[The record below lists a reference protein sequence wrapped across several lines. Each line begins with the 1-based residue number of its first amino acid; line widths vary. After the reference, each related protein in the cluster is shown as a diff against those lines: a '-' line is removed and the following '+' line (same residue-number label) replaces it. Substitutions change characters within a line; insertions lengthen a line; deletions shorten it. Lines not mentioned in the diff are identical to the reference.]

1 MSTQLIPNIY
11 FKVII
16 SPSMEE
22 ETNQPILL
30 GNRYLLKDT
39 LGTGG
44 MAVVYQGYDTA
55 LDRTVAIKILR
66 KDYSENHEVQELFR
80 QEAKS
85 AANLTH
91 PNIITIHDFGFDEDR
106 IFIIM
111 EYVPGPDLKTIIRQ
125 RADEGLVFSVEE
137 TVSLIT
143 QACAGI
149 GYAHRAGVVHCDVKP
164 QNLIVTAENRLKVAD
179 FGIARLL
186 STIQPDEHNDF
197 VWGSPLYMSPEQASG
212 KAPVPASDVYSLGII
227 MYEMLTGRL
236 PFHSDNIEDLVE
248 AHKTVIP
255 VHPRAYNR
263 EIPQELEKIIL
274 KVLSKEPAS
283 RYRMGDQFGRILQNF
298 SEHQN
303 AVEIIQ
309 QNNSHTP
316 VAAPPQPQDPPAD
329 SLPDSFGT
337 PVTDQEEIP
346 EQQAPEIDWGTAGL
360 GLLTFILAAG
370 LIPFW
375 LYIWFALSSARP

>member
-1 MSTQLIPNIY
+1 
-11 FKVII
+11 
-16 SPSMEE
+16 MENNQ
-22 ETNQPILL
+22 NQPAIL
-30 GNRYLLKDT
+30 GDRYILKNT

-66 KDYSENHEVQELFR
+66 KDYSENQEVQALFR

-111 EYVPGPDLKTIIRQ
+111 EYVPGPDLKTVIRQ
-125 RADEGLVFSVEE
+125 RADEGRVFSIDE

-186 STIQPDEHNDF
+186 STIQPDEHNEF

-298 SEHQN
+298 SEHQSAARN
-303 AVEIIQ
+303 IQ
-309 QNNSHTP
+309 QNQPHTP
-316 VAAPPQPQDPPAD
+316 VNPAVQPQPSAVSLESIPLSPSTADPEEQPE
-329 SLPDSFGT
+329 
-337 PVTDQEEIP
+337 PV
-346 EQQAPEIDWGTAGL
+346 AAEIDWGTAGL
-360 GLLTFILAAG
+360 GLLAFVLAAG

-375 LYIWFALSSARP
+375 LYIWFALNAAQP

>member
-1 MSTQLIPNIY
+1 
-11 FKVII
+11 
-16 SPSMEE
+16 MEE
-22 ETNQPILL
+22 KPDQPILL
-30 GNRYLLKDT
+30 SNRYLIKDT

-66 KDYSENHEVQELFR
+66 KDYSENQEVQELFR

-111 EYVPGPDLKTIIRQ
+111 EYVPGPDLKTIIRE
-125 RADEGLVFSVEE
+125 RSDEGLVFSVEE
-137 TVSLIT
+137 TVSLIS

-186 STIQPDEHNDF
+186 STIQPDEHNDY

-248 AHKTVIP
+248 AHKTIIP

-263 EIPQELEKIIL
+263 EIPPELEKIIL

-283 RYRMGDQFGRILQNF
+283 RYRMGDQFGRILQSF
-298 SEHQN
+298 SKHQA

-309 QNNSHTP
+309 QNNNHTP
-316 VAAPPQPQDPPAD
+316 ATIPPQPQVPPVD
-329 SLPDSFGT
+329 SVPESFGT
-337 PVTDQEEIP
+337 PVPDQEEIP
-346 EQQAPEIDWGTAGL
+346 KQSAPEIDWGTAGL
-360 GLLTFILAAG
+360 GLLAFVLAAG

-375 LYIWFALSSARP
+375 LYIWFTLSSARP

>member
-1 MSTQLIPNIY
+1 MDNH
-11 FKVII
+11 F
-16 SPSMEE
+16 
-22 ETNQPILL
+22 NQPTIL
-30 GNRYLLKDT
+30 GDRYILKNT
-39 LGTGG
+39 IGTGG

-66 KDYSENHEVQELFR
+66 KDYSKNQEVQALFR

-85 AANLTH
+85 AANLAH
-91 PNIITIHDFGFDEDR
+91 PNIITIHDFGFDEDH

-111 EYVPGPDLKTIIRQ
+111 EYVPGPDLKTLIRQ
-125 RADEGLVFSVEE
+125 RADEGRVFSVDE

-143 QACAGI
+143 QASAGI
-149 GYAHRAGVVHCDVKP
+149 GYAHRAGIVHCDVKP

-179 FGIARLL
+179 FGISRLL
-186 STIQPDEHNDF
+186 STIQPDEQNDF
-197 VWGSPLYMSPEQASG
+197 VWGSPFYMSPEQAAG

-236 PFHSDNIEDLVE
+236 PFHSDNIEDLIE
-248 AHKTVIP
+248 AHKSVVP

-283 RYRMGDQFGRILQNF
+283 RYRMGDQFGRILQSF
-298 SEHQN
+298 SAHQAAAEHS
-303 AVEIIQ
+303 Q
-309 QNNSHTP
+309 QNHNQAMDEPDAQPWPTP
-316 VAAPPQPQDPPAD
+316 INAESIPSTSLDAAPDPEEEPV
-329 SLPDSFGT
+329 SL
-337 PVTDQEEIP
+337 
-346 EQQAPEIDWGTAGL
+346 APEIDWGTAGL
-360 GLLTFILAAG
+360 GLLAFILAAG

-375 LYIWFALSSARP
+375 LYIWFTLNAVRP

>member
-1 MSTQLIPNIY
+1 
-11 FKVII
+11 
-16 SPSMEE
+16 MENNLNKP
-22 ETNQPILL
+22 TIL
-30 GNRYLLKDT
+30 GDRYLLKNT

-66 KDYSENHEVQELFR
+66 KDYSENQEVQALFR

-125 RADEGLVFSVEE
+125 RSNEGRVFSVEE
-137 TVSLIT
+137 TVSLMT

-186 STIQPDEHNDF
+186 STIQPDEHNEF

-212 KAPVPASDVYSLGII
+212 NAPVPASDVYSLGII

-236 PFHSDNIEDLVE
+236 PFHSDNIDDLVE

-298 SEHQN
+298 SEHQ
-303 AVEIIQ
+303 ARADIV
-309 QNNSHTP
+309 QNNHSHPPATAVSQSQNLSSATEPFSATGP
-316 VAAPPQPQDPPAD
+316 VADLQEQPEPP
-329 SLPDSFGT
+329 T
-337 PVTDQEEIP
+337 
-346 EQQAPEIDWGTAGL
+346 PEIDWGTAGL
-360 GLLTFILAAG
+360 GLLAFILAAG

-375 LYIWFALSSARP
+375 LYIWLTINAARP

>member
-1 MSTQLIPNIY
+1 
-11 FKVII
+11 
-16 SPSMEE
+16 MEE
-22 ETNQPILL
+22 KPDQPILL
-30 GNRYLLKDT
+30 SNRYLIKDT

-66 KDYSENHEVQELFR
+66 KDYSENQEVQELFR

-111 EYVPGPDLKTIIRQ
+111 EYVPGPDLKTIIRE
-125 RADEGLVFSVEE
+125 RSDEGLVFSVEE
-137 TVSLIT
+137 TVSLIS

-186 STIQPDEHNDF
+186 STIQPDEHNDY

-248 AHKTVIP
+248 AHKTIIP

-263 EIPQELEKIIL
+263 EIPPELEKIIL

-283 RYRMGDQFGRILQNF
+283 RYRMGDQFGRILQSF
-298 SEHQN
+298 SKHQT

-309 QNNSHTP
+309 QNNNHTP
-316 VAAPPQPQDPPAD
+316 ATIPPQPQASPAD
-329 SLPDSFGT
+329 SFPESFGT
-337 PVTDQEEIP
+337 PVPDQEEKP
-346 EQQAPEIDWGTAGL
+346 KQSAPEIDWGTAGL
-360 GLLTFILAAG
+360 GLLAFVLAAG

-375 LYIWFALSSARP
+375 LYIWFTLSSARP

>member
-1 MSTQLIPNIY
+1 
-11 FKVII
+11 
-16 SPSMEE
+16 MENNP
-22 ETNQPILL
+22 NQPTIL
-30 GNRYLLKDT
+30 GGRYILKNT

-66 KDYSENHEVQELFR
+66 NDYSENQEVQALFR

-111 EYVPGPDLKTIIRQ
+111 EYVPGPDLKTLIRK
-125 RADEGLVFSVEE
+125 RFDEGRVFSVDE
-137 TVSLIT
+137 TVFLMT

-164 QNLIVTAENRLKVAD
+164 QNLIVTTENRLKVAD

-186 STIQPDEHNDF
+186 STIQPDEHNEF

-212 KAPVPASDVYSLGII
+212 NAPVPASDVYSLGII

-263 EIPQELEKIIL
+263 DIPPELEKIIL

-298 SEHQN
+298 SEHQAN
-303 AVEIIQ
+303 AAIAQ
-309 QNNSHTP
+309 QNHNH
-316 VAAPPQPQDPPAD
+316 PPAVPVLQ
-329 SLPDSFGT
+329 SQNIPSITEPFSSTG
-337 PVTDQEEIP
+337 PVTDRQEPP
-346 EQQAPEIDWGTAGL
+346 EPQSPEIDWGIAGL
-360 GLLTFILAAG
+360 GLLAFILAAG

-375 LYIWFALSSARP
+375 LYIWLTLSAARP

>member
-1 MSTQLIPNIY
+1 
-11 FKVII
+11 
-16 SPSMEE
+16 
-22 ETNQPILL
+22 
-30 GNRYLLKDT
+30 
-39 LGTGG
+39 

-66 KDYSENHEVQELFR
+66 NDYSDNQEVQALFR

-91 PNIITIHDFGFDEDR
+91 PNIVTIHDFGFDNDR

-125 RADEGLVFSVEE
+125 RADQGRVFSVDE
-137 TVSLIT
+137 TVSLMT

-164 QNLIVTAENRLKVAD
+164 QNLIVTAENRLKIAD

-186 STIQPDEHNDF
+186 STIQPDEHNEF
-197 VWGSPLYMSPEQASG
+197 VWGSPLYMSPEQAAG

-236 PFHSDNIEDLVE
+236 PFHSENIEDLIE
-248 AHKTVIP
+248 AHKNVIP

-263 EIPQELEKIIL
+263 DIPPELEKIIL

-298 SEHQN
+298 SQHQA
-303 AVEIIQ
+303 AVGINQ
-309 QNNSHTP
+309 QDHNHTP
-316 VAAPPQPQDPPAD
+316 IVTAVQHQTTPSISESIPTTDPVAELEEQPESPA
-329 SLPDSFGT
+329 
-337 PVTDQEEIP
+337 I
-346 EQQAPEIDWGTAGL
+346 EIDWGTAGL
-360 GLLTFILAAG
+360 GLLAFILAAG

-375 LYIWFALSSARP
+375 LYIWFALSAARP

>member
-1 MSTQLIPNIY
+1 MNKPT
-11 FKVII
+11 
-16 SPSMEE
+16 
-22 ETNQPILL
+22 IL
-30 GNRYLLKDT
+30 GGRYLLKST

-66 KDYSENHEVQELFR
+66 KDYSKNQEVQALFR

-91 PNIITIHDFGFDEDR
+91 PNIITIHDFGFDEDL
-106 IFIIM
+106 IFIVM

-125 RADEGLVFSVEE
+125 RADEGHIFSVEE

-186 STIQPDEHNDF
+186 STIQPDEHNEF
-197 VWGSPLYMSPEQASG
+197 VWGSPLYMSPEQAAG

-255 VHPRAYNR
+255 VHPRAYNHK
-263 EIPQELEKIIL
+263 IPQELEKIIL

-298 SEHQN
+298 SEHQAAAELVQKN
-303 AVEIIQ
+303 
-309 QNNSHTP
+309 HDLTP
-316 VAAPPQPQDPPAD
+316 AINIHPQTTPSISEQAPFAD
-329 SLPDSFGT
+329 SIPT
-337 PVTDQEEIP
+337 PEEQTEPQI
-346 EQQAPEIDWGTAGL
+346 PEIDWGTAGL
-360 GLLTFILAAG
+360 GLLAFILAAG

-375 LYIWFALSSARP
+375 LYIWFALSAPRP

>member
-1 MSTQLIPNIY
+1 
-11 FKVII
+11 
-16 SPSMEE
+16 MEE
-22 ETNQPILL
+22 NQSKPIML
-30 GNRYLLKDT
+30 GNRYLLKET
-39 LGTGG
+39 IGTGG
-44 MAVVYQGYDTA
+44 MAVVYKGYDTA

-66 KDYSENHEVQELFR
+66 KDYSENLEVQELFR

-111 EYVPGPDLKTIIRQ
+111 EYVPGPDLKTIIRE
-125 RADEGLVFSVEE
+125 RGDEGLVFTVNEA
-137 TVSLIT
+137 VSLIT

-164 QNLIVTAENRLKVAD
+164 QNLIVTSENRLKVAD

-186 STIQPDEHNDF
+186 STIQPDEKNDY

-212 KAPVPASDVYSLGII
+212 NAPLPASDVYSLGII

-248 AHKTVIP
+248 AHKTVLP

-263 EIPQELEKIIL
+263 DIPPELEKIIL

-283 RYRMGDQFGRILQNF
+283 RYRMADQFGRILQNF
-298 SEHQN
+298 SELHSASNNNHQN
-303 AVEIIQ
+303 QHANLPSI
-309 QNNSHTP
+309 
-316 VAAPPQPQDPPAD
+316 AAEPPQPSAVDIH
-329 SLPDSFGT
+329 SE
-337 PVTDQEEIP
+337 PVTIPPQNYEEVEQNQP
-346 EQQAPEIDWGTAGL
+346 ENQPIEMDWGTAGL
-360 GLLTFILAAG
+360 GLLAFILAAG

-375 LYIWFALSSARP
+375 LYVVLTLSSARP